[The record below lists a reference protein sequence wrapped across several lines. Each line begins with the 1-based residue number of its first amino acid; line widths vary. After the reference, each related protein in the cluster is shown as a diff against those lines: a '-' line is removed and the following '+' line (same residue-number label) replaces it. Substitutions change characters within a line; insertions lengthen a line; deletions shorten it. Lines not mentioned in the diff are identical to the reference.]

1 MISAKWK
8 KLPLD
13 HVAYIQTG
21 LAKGKTDIKNPRT
34 VPYLRVANVQDG
46 YLDLSLIKLIEVE
59 ESNIDR
65 YLLKP
70 GDVLLTEGGDFDK
83 LGRGAIWQGEI
94 NPCLH
99 QNHIFVVRPKD
110 ELLMPEFLS
119 HLTGSAY
126 GKSYFLKCSKQSTNL
141 ASINST
147 QLKEFP
153 VLLPPLME
161 QKKIVEAIHEWDY
174 AIEKNEGLIAAKK
187 RKLKG
192 FIKKLIINNPE
203 KKRWGKYP
211 LGNFVI
217 ERKEKSSVHNQY
229 PTITSSRRGIFL
241 QEEYFSKQVTS
252 SDNSSY
258 KIIKKGDF
266 TFRSMSDDGIFVFN
280 RLLQID
286 IGIIS
291 PAYGVFY
298 ADGVDPD
305 YLYYFLN
312 SSDFKRALVGESQGG
327 TRTALKLSAIKRINV
342 GLPIYNVQKTIAA
355 ILNIAQQEI
364 DLLKKQLDAYR
375 KQKRGLMQKLLTG
388 QWRVKK

>member
-1 MISAKWK
+1 MRKDVKLGDVAKIYSGGTPSRTKPSYWGGNIPWIKTTQIQNCVITEKDVDEWITTEGMKNSSAKMVPRGTI
-8 KLPLD
+8 LM
-13 HVAYIQTG
+13 AMYGQ
-21 LAKGKTDIKNPRT
+21 GKTRGQ
-34 VPYLRVANVQDG
+34 VAVLGIDATINQACAAIIVKDDADNNYIYQQLL
-46 YLDLSLIKLIEVE
+46 YRYSSIRNLSNTGSQENLNSALIKSIAFPLPELI
-59 ESNIDR
+59 
-65 YLLKP
+65 L
-70 GDVLLTEGGDFDK
+70 
-83 LGRGAIWQGEI
+83 
-94 NPCLH
+94 
-99 QNHIFVVRPKD
+99 
-110 ELLMPEFLS
+110 
-119 HLTGSAY
+119 
-126 GKSYFLKCSKQSTNL
+126 
-141 ASINST
+141 
-147 QLKEFP
+147 
-153 VLLPPLME
+153 
-161 QKKIVEAIHEWDY
+161 QKKIAVLLSTWDQ
-174 AIEKNEGLIAAKK
+174 AIETTEGLIAAKE

-192 FIKKLIINNPE
+192 LIKKLIINNPE
-203 KKRWGKYP
+203 KKKWGKYP

-252 SDNSSY
+252 RDNSSY

-298 ADGVDPD
+298 ANGVDPD

-342 GLPIYNVQKTIAA
+342 GLPIYNIQKTIAA
-355 ILNIAQQEI
+355 ILNITQQEI

-388 QWRVKK
+388 QWRVKINKEETN

>member
-1 MISAKWK
+1 
-8 KLPLD
+8 
-13 HVAYIQTG
+13 
-21 LAKGKTDIKNPRT
+21 
-34 VPYLRVANVQDG
+34 LRVANVQDG

-174 AIEKNEGLIAAKK
+174 AIEKNERLIAAKK

-192 FIKKLIINNPE
+192 LIKKLIINNPE